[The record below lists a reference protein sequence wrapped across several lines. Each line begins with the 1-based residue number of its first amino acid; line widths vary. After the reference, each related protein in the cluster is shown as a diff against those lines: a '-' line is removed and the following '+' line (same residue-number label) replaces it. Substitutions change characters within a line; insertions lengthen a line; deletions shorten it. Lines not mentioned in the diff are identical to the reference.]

1 MGDDKYSSESNY
13 GYTPNEGVCIAF
25 VVLFSVSASTF
36 FFFFFSLS
44 IAPGRA
50 TPADT
55 QSFTLSKL
63 SGLNCGLSIPH
74 WSSAPLSR
82 CWDGRADCGPARMCS
97 SSPLS

>member
-36 FFFFFSLS
+36 FFFLFSLLRQ
-44 IAPGRA
+44 ARA

-63 SGLNCGLSIPH
+63 SGLNCGSSIPR

-82 CWDGRADCGPARMCS
+82 C
-97 SSPLS
+97 